1 MSDFYLSFVNSETGE
16 ERHCCLTFDSS
27 GEDFVKWARD
37 EKIDMSEGK
46 FLTNEKTIFGIAQK
60 RDKDGFCIGGINHM
74 ATEEKG
80 GLYLLRK
87 QSLIKE
93 KSSYLKFINPAKKE
107 KLITLSVEDAN
118 QLRDWLWKHN
128 IPLKP
133 GRFYTNKHTARKM
146 ITRDNSGWWG
156 VNCDTG
162 QHYFFG
168 KPIDIEDL
176 YDE

>member
-1 MSDFYLSFVNSETGE
+1 MSDFYLSFVNSETGG
-16 ERHCCLTFDSS
+16 ERHCCLSFDSS

-37 EKIDMSEGK
+37 EKLDISEGK

-60 RDKDGFCIGGINHM
+60 RDKDGFCMGGINHM
-74 ATEEKG
+74 ATVEG
-80 GLYLLRK
+80 RYYLLGK
-87 QSLIKE
+87 QALIKE
-93 KSSYLKFINPAKKE
+93 KSLYLKFINPAEKE
-107 KLITLSVEDAN
+107 KLITLNIEDTN

-133 GRFYTNKHTARKM
+133 GRFYTNKHTARRIMAK
-146 ITRDNSGWWG
+146 DNCGWWG
-156 VNCDTG
+156 INRDTG
-162 QHYFFG
+162 QHYFFD